1 MAFGDHLSRMDAAI
15 VTHLTDGKGEYISGP
30 ASEYIAGSSSIPDVP
45 YLLDRDYQIYDD
57 NQLPQ
62 VITTIS
68 IPSNAIERSR
78 AGDRFIVGGKEW
90 KIHQTLEDDGH
101 WRRLYV
107 S

>member
-1 MAFGDHLSRMDAAI
+1 MSFGDHLSRMDAAI
-15 VTHLTDGKGEYISGP
+15 VTHLTDGQGV
-30 ASEYIAGSSSIPDVP
+30 YIAGATSIPDTP

-62 VITTIS
+62 VINTIS
-68 IPSNAIERSR
+68 IPSSVIDKSR
-78 AGDRFIVGGKEW
+78 AGDRFVVGGKEW

>member
-1 MAFGDHLSRMDAAI
+1 MSFADHLSRMDAAI
-15 VTHLTDGKGEYISGP
+15 VTHLTDGQGVYHEGATVLPNI
-30 ASEYIAGSSSIPDVP
+30 P
-45 YLLDRDYQIYDD
+45 YLIDRDYQIYDD

-62 VITTIS
+62 VVTSLS
-68 IPSNAIERSR
+68 IPSSTVIKSR
-78 AGDRFIVGGKEW
+78 AGDRFTAADGKVW

>member
-15 VTHLTDGKGEYISGP
+15 INHLRDGDGT
-30 ASEYIAGSSSIPDVP
+30 YIAGASTLTDVP
-45 YLLDRDYQIYDD
+45 YLLDRDYQTYDE

-62 VITTIS
+62 IITTIS
-68 IPSNAIERSR
+68 IPSSTIERSR
-78 AGDRFIVGGKEW
+78 SSDRFIANGKEW
-90 KIHQTLEDDGH
+90 KVHQTLEDDGH